1 MLNLSEREK
10 SILRDIIYQFILTA
24 NPVGSRNIAKKSD
37 LHLSAATIRNIMA
50 DLEEAGYL
58 QHPHTSAGR
67 VPTDLGYRVYV
78 DSLMGPSRLNQV
90 QKNLIQQEFDLIA
103 DETDDILKF
112 TANILSKITNQLAC
126 ITYPNV
132 NNATLEKIQIVKL
145 STSKIMVIVE
155 ITSGLVKTITLE
167 LESQIDESKMYLI
180 QQFLNERLAGL
191 KFEEIRKTFADRLK
205 DYNPEYKPIIR
216 VFFDS
221 VDKIFTENTGKKAII
236 TGAKNIVKQPEFGD
250 QEHFRSVIELIEDE
264 DIIIHIMD
272 DKIKNGSNTIVSI
285 GNENFDQKFTDYS
298 MITKTY
304 DLGEIRGT
312 VGIIGPK
319 RMQYSETIA
328 AVVYIAELL
337 TKELKVK

>member
-37 LHLSAATIRNIMA
+37 LQLSAATIRNIMS

-78 DSLMGPSRLNQV
+78 DSLMGPSQLNKT
-90 QKNLIQQEFDLIA
+90 QKTLIDREFDQIS
-103 DETDDILKF
+103 DETDNILQL
-112 TANILSKITNQLAC
+112 TASVLSKITNQLAC
-126 ITYPNV
+126 ITYPKV

-145 STSKIMVIVE
+145 SSSKIMVIVE
-155 ITSGLVKTITLE
+155 IKSGLVKTITLE
-167 LESQIDESKMYLI
+167 MRSEIQESKLYLI
-180 QQFLNERLAGL
+180 QQFLNERLCGL
-191 KFEEIRKTFADRLK
+191 KFDEIRKTFADRIK
-205 DYNPEYKPIIR
+205 DYNPDYKPIIR

-221 VDKIFTENTGKKAII
+221 VNKIFTEEPQKKAII
-236 TGAKNIVKQPEFGD
+236 TGAKNIVTQPEFED
-250 QEHFRSVIELIEDE
+250 QHQFRSVIELIEDQ

-272 DKIKNGSNTIVSI
+272 DEIKKSNQTVISI
-285 GNENFDQKFTDYS
+285 GNENDNSKFSNYS
-298 MITKTY
+298 MIKKTY
-304 DLGEIRGT
+304 SLGNVHGT

-319 RMQYSETIA
+319 RMEYSRTIA

-337 TKELKVK
+337 KKELKM

>member
-37 LHLSAATIRNIMA
+37 LQLSAATIRNIMA

-78 DSLMGPSRLNQV
+78 DSLMGPSRLNDD
-90 QKNLIQQEFDLIA
+90 QKKIITKEFDHIA
-103 DETDDILKF
+103 DETDDILQL
-112 TANILSKITNQLAC
+112 TATVLSKITNQLAC
-126 ITYPNV
+126 ITYPKI
-132 NNATLEKIQIVKL
+132 NNAILEKIQIVKL
-145 STSKIMVIVE
+145 SSSKIMVIVE
-155 ITSGLVKTITLE
+155 IKSGLVKTITLE
-167 LESQIDESKMYLI
+167 LNSEIQETKLYLI
-180 QQFLNERLAGL
+180 QQFLNERLGGL
-191 KFEEIRKTFADRLK
+191 NFDEIKKTFADRIK
-205 DYNPEYKPIIR
+205 DYNPDYNPIIR

-221 VDKIFTENTGKKAII
+221 VDKIFTEDSHKKAII
-236 TGAKNIVKQPEFGD
+236 TGATNIVKQPEFED
-250 QEHFRSVIELIEDE
+250 QQQFRSVVELIENQ

-272 DKIKNGSNTIVSI
+272 DDLKSPEQTVISI
-285 GNENFDQKFTDYS
+285 GNENDNQKFTDYS
-298 MITKTY
+298 MIKKTY
-304 DLGEIRGT
+304 NIGNVHGT

-319 RMQYSETIA
+319 RMEYSQTIA

-337 TKELKVK
+337 KKELKM

>member
-37 LHLSAATIRNIMA
+37 LQLSAATIRNIMA

-78 DSLMGPSRLNQV
+78 DSLMGPSRLNDD
-90 QKNLIQQEFDLIA
+90 QKKIITKEFDHIA
-103 DETDDILKF
+103 DETDDILQL
-112 TANILSKITNQLAC
+112 TATVLSKITNQLAC
-126 ITYPNV
+126 ITYPKI
-132 NNATLEKIQIVKL
+132 NNAILEKIQIVKL
-145 STSKIMVIVE
+145 SSSKIMVIVE
-155 ITSGLVKTITLE
+155 IKSGLVKTITLE
-167 LESQIDESKMYLI
+167 LNSEIQETKLYLI
-180 QQFLNERLAGL
+180 QQFLNERLGGL
-191 KFEEIRKTFADRLK
+191 NFDDIKKTFADRIK
-205 DYNPEYKPIIR
+205 DYNPDYSPIIR

-221 VDKIFTENTGKKAII
+221 VDKIFTEDSHKKAII
-236 TGAKNIVKQPEFGD
+236 TGATNIVKQPEFED
-250 QEHFRSVIELIEDE
+250 QQQFRSVVELIENQ

-272 DKIKNGSNTIVSI
+272 DDLKSPEQTVISI
-285 GNENFDQKFTDYS
+285 GNENDNQKFTDYS
-298 MITKTY
+298 MIKKTY
-304 DLGEIRGT
+304 NIGNVHGT

-319 RMQYSETIA
+319 RMEYSQTIA

-337 TKELKVK
+337 KKELKM